1 MIVDSLNME
10 FGHEMFAAIPY
21 AYYHYKNGTLEGT
34 RSARGT
40 APFYYFSPRHVIN
53 HDPRYSGNVW
63 RSTIPSVQVK
73 QFTGEGEWEAPPYK
87 LKYANRRFVYDKPIL
102 VISNKYNREWN
113 GPPVNFL
120 NIDTLDKI
128 ISMCRDKYKIF
139 YNRKLPYQLVDDQMQ
154 LDLFEHEFIKDV
166 YPDVEFV
173 HELPGDYNLNQLRL
187 YANCDRFISVQG
199 GGSVLASYFGGIN
212 LVYVVKGKETKCG
225 FYERL
230 NKLSGCE
237 VARVSTYS
245 NLLNMVSK
253 IY

>member
-10 FGHEMFAAIPY
+10 FGHEMFAALPY
-21 AYYHYKNGTLEGT
+21 AYYLHTKGQLRGT
-34 RSARGT
+34 RSARET
-40 APFYYFSPRHVIN
+40 EPFYYFSPNHVIN
-53 HDPRYSGNVW
+53 HDPRFSGNVW
-63 RSTIPSVQVK
+63 QSLVPNVQVRH
-73 QFTGEGEWEAPPYK
+73 FTGEGEWLAPPYK
-87 LKYANRRFVYDKPIL
+87 AKYANRRFVYNKPIL
-102 VISNKYNREWN
+102 VISNKYNNEWN

-128 ISMCRDKYKIF
+128 ISMCYDRYKIF
-139 YNRKLPYQLVDDQMQ
+139 YNRYVPYILKDDQIH
-154 LDLFEHEFIKDV
+154 LDLCEHEYIREK

-173 HELPGDYNLNQLRL
+173 HELPGSYNLNQLRI
-187 YANCDRFISVQG
+187 YANCERFISVQG

-212 LVYVVKGKETKCG
+212 LVYVVKGKEAGCD